1 MLYYLGGL
9 LIGIGIFLTITT
21 MLGFARFDNIYT
33 QIHISTINDMLG
45 IPLAILGT
53 SLLFFHLN
61 DNMNGIKLLF
71 AVILWYIITPV
82 SSYIIIKITHFYY
95 RYEQN
100 NIFVVKL
107 VFVFSFIKM
116 CHALSFICR
125 EVQIRDN
132 QSKTTSFYYNE

>member
-9 LIGIGIFLTITT
+9 LIGVGIFLTITT

-95 RYEQN
+95 RYE
-100 NIFVVKL
+100 
-107 VFVFSFIKM
+107 
-116 CHALSFICR
+116 
-125 EVQIRDN
+125 
-132 QSKTTSFYYNE
+132 